1 MDNAY
6 DRCPTAD
13 EGSRGWRRGR
23 KLSRIMSGNNFR
35 ETARG
40 FLYFVG
46 SIPAGVVYHQ
56 ADKCTPKGVMR
67 YKCGFAALDDI
78 HATA

>member
-1 MDNAY
+1 MGNAY

-40 FLYFVG
+40 FLYF
-46 SIPAGVVYHQ
+46 S
-56 ADKCTPKGVMR
+56 
-67 YKCGFAALDDI
+67 GFDSRFLSLI
-78 HATA
+78 LFLGKSEEVRGKK